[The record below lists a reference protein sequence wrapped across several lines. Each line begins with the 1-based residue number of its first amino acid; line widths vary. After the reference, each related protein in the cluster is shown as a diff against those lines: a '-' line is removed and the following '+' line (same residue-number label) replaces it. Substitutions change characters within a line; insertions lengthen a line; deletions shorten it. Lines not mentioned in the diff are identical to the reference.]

1 MQTEDDWTEFYSLDL
16 DNRRRARRVNQ
27 QIDIRYVFS
36 GQAVCSSVA
45 LNLSS
50 TGARL
55 LLNQAPA
62 GETELTLQLADK
74 VDVLARTVWEIPLAG
89 GKRIAGVAFE
99 GVSPSQRVALDS
111 LLQDMLQVAA

>member
-1 MQTEDDWTEFYSLDL
+1 MQTENWTEFYSLDL

-27 QIDIRYVFS
+27 QIDVRYVFS
-36 GQAVCSSVA
+36 GQSVRSSVA
-45 LNLSS
+45 LNVSA

-55 LLNQAPA
+55 LLNPSPA
-62 GETELTLQLADK
+62 GETEMTLQLADK

-99 GVSPSQRVALDS
+99 SVSPDQKAALES
-111 LLQDMLQVAA
+111 LLEDMVAVAA